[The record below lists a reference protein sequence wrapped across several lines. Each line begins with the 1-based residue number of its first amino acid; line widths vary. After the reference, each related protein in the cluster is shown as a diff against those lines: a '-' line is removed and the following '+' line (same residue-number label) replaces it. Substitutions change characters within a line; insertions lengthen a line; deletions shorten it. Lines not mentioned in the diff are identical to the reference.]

1 MPFRTMRACQAL
13 AVCAAASLPAFAA
26 AQTHAIDDQL
36 GCDQQPHAFIS
47 GLLDDQSI
55 DAKPMRVESNSVNA
69 FRPAAGSGLM
79 AFGFRVY
86 AVLGYAPDDDL
97 FKAGNGQPVDGSL
110 YGVVVSG
117 PKEAV
122 ESRVREAGSTAT
134 VRSVVPLVLTAVVCK
149 QP

>member
-1 MPFRTMRACQAL
+1 MRIRTMRFFQAL
-13 AVCAAASLPAFAA
+13 AVCAAATLPGIAA
-26 AQTHAIDDQL
+26 AQTHAIDDAL

-47 GLLDDQSI
+47 GLLDDRSI

-97 FKAGNGQPVDGSL
+97 FKAGNGRPVDGTL

-122 ESRVREAGSTAT
+122 ESRVREAGSSAT